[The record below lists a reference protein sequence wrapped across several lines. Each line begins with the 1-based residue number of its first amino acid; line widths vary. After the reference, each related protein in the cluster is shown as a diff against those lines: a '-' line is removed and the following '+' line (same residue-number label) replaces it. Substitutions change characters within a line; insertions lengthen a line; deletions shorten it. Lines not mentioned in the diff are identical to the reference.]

1 MRAAGVFA
9 WAFLTAAA
17 ASAEAFPGY
26 FFLDRR
32 DSKIPNS
39 ATTVVIARRG
49 TRTVVSMQMDYT
61 APAETYDLDTVP
73 LRPTYI
79 VEQTG
84 VEMIVPVPATFNPDA
99 VKRLPSDIFE
109 RLDVSSAPR
118 LVESWQQDPCT
129 YADIASIAARDK
141 EGGPSVLPDEG
152 STRPRAQETS
162 RVQIDAQFAVRGA
175 SINVIEPSDLEP
187 WLERREKHIPE
198 NVATVLRS
206 YKEAGW
212 KFFVTR
218 FYPSHVEIRRGR
230 SVSSPI
236 QFEYDAEEVRLPL
249 RLGLSSSAGTQDLVV
264 HVLAEDRYEATNFPN
279 LTIPTNVEVDGAARA
294 HFGEFY
300 ASLFDATLDKN
311 PGAFVTEYAWD
322 AESCDPCPG
331 PLLSPEDLRW
341 LGAPSGMV
349 VHTRL
354 HARYRKEALG
364 EDPVLR
370 VAPPIQGGRG
380 GEGQAAVPAEVSTFQ
395 GRYVLRHRWQG
406 PVTCPSP
413 DFDIWGG
420 PPSADL
426 TSVRPAT
433 PSSEVVRGKV
443 YLSAMVRDSVPAAGV
458 VAKPRPDEGSAG
470 KRFLLGFGLGAGAGL
485 FGTIGVVLAVTQ
497 RRRVSRRISP

>member
-9 WAFLTAAA
+9 WALLTAAA
-17 ASAEAFPGY
+17 SSAEASPGY
-26 FFLDRR
+26 FLGKR
-32 DSKIPNS
+32 DAKITNG

-49 TRTVVSMQMDYT
+49 TRTVMSMQMQIDHT
-61 APAETYDLDTVP
+61 DSAEPSAVDEMYGGPRTFD
-73 LRPTYI
+73 
-79 VEQTG
+79 
-84 VEMIVPVPATFNPDA
+84 VEMIVPVPATLDRDA

-109 RLDVSSAPR
+109 RLDVISAPR

-141 EGGPSVLPDEG
+141 EGGPSALPDEG
-152 STRPRAQETS
+152 VTRPRAQETS
-162 RVQIDAQFAVRGA
+162 RVQIDAPFGA
-175 SINVIEPSDLEP
+175 SATVVEASDLEP
-187 WLERREKHIPE
+187 WLEYRNRIPE
-198 NVATVLRS
+198 NVVAVLRS
-206 YKEAGW
+206 YKEVGW
-212 KFFVTR
+212 KFLVADIQLSKDDMR
-218 FYPSHVEIRRGR
+218 NGR
-230 SVSSPI
+230 AMPPPI
-236 QFEYDAEEVRLPL
+236 QFEFDAEAVRLPL

-264 HVLAEDRYEATNFPN
+264 HVLAEDRYEAANYPN

-294 HFGEFY
+294 RFGEFY

-322 AESCDPCPG
+322 AGSCDPCPG
-331 PLLSPEDLRW
+331 PLLSPEEKRL
-341 LGAPSGMV
+341 LGAPSGMI
-349 VHTRL
+349 VHSRL

-364 EDPVLR
+364 EDLVLR

-426 TSVRPAT
+426 SSVRPAA
-433 PSSEVVRGKV
+433 PSSEVPRGKV
-443 YLSAMVRDSVPAAGV
+443 YLSAMLRDSVPAAGV
-458 VAKPRPDEGSAG
+458 VAKPRPDGAGGG

-485 FGTIGVVLAVTQ
+485 CGTIGVVLAVT
-497 RRRVSRRISP
+497 RSRRGSRRNSP